1 MRRTRK
7 TKKATSTR
15 HSERCSICKSL
26 ARDQIETEFC
36 AWVPQKE
43 IVRNHGIGRGALHRH
58 AAATG
63 LYEKRDQ
70 NLKLVLSRFL
80 ERCGRVKPTAASFV
94 SAVVAYS
101 KLDERGRTVDRT
113 ENMTGNGI
121 RPLYERM
128 NRGELRAY
136 AESGKLPEWFKASL
150 PGTSFQSDG
159 DANG

>member
-1 MRRTRK
+1 MRTHR
-7 TKKATSTR
+7 
-15 HSERCSICKSL
+15 
-26 ARDQIETEFC
+26 
-36 AWVPQKE
+36 
-43 IVRNHGIGRGALHRH
+43 IGRGALHRH

-63 LYEKRDQ
+63 LYQKRDE

-101 KLDERGRTVDRT
+101 KLDENGRTVDRS
-113 ENMTGNGI
+113 EDVTGKGL

-128 NRGELRAY
+128 NRGEVRAY
-136 AESGKLPEWFKASL
+136 AETGKLPDWFEASL
-150 PGTSFQSDG
+150 SGTSVRSNG